1 MKKMGGALLEMGE
14 VVTQSNLETAG
25 LLEKGVNK
33 QVLRFCNFLG
43 EKPHKPFKWY
53 IFFFLQRRFDPY
65 SFKARLLISLVWVIV
80 IWTRTFYQKFAMM
93 HSKTYIGNVR
103 LRLSR

>member
-1 MKKMGGALLEMGE
+1 MKKMGGALSEMGE

-43 EKPHKPFKWY
+43 EKPHKPFK
-53 IFFFLQRRFDPY
+53 
-65 SFKARLLISLVWVIV
+65 
-80 IWTRTFYQKFAMM
+80 
-93 HSKTYIGNVR
+93 
-103 LRLSR
+103 